1 MAEPQLLASVYHAIL
16 SRLVAEGRRLNDAS
30 GRRVPAG
37 ADAWLGRLGAA
48 PALPDLP
55 ARFLPLPEEEEQRAL
70 GSSSELHELPMLR
83 GWLAD
88 EEFLRSLALRLDEI
102 AASPLYVDERQ
113 RAEQAARTIADAAE
127 SYLDEPRRQRLA
139 TRLLAVAAH
148 LEALGDP
155 AHARQAG
162 AVARGLRAGLPS
174 ARVPF
179 ARMLVEKALP
189 GRAAPE
195 AAAPGE
201 PPPGAPLIVAP
212 GR

>member
-1 MAEPQLLASVYHAIL
+1 
-16 SRLVAEGRRLNDAS
+16 
-30 GRRVPAG
+30 
-37 ADAWLGRLGAA
+37 
-48 PALPDLP
+48 
-55 ARFLPLPEEEEQRAL
+55 
-70 GSSSELHELPMLR
+70 MLR

-179 ARMLVEKALP
+179 ARMLVEKAFP

-195 AAAPGE
+195 AGAPGE